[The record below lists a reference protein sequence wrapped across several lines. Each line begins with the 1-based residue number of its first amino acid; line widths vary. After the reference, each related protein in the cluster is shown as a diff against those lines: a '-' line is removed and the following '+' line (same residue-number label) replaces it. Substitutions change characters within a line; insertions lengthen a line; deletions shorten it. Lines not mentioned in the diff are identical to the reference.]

1 MEHSV
6 FSLDPKHSCSW
17 KSQTA
22 TKSEKIVKPSHK
34 IMDINSSYDHSI
46 EEKQNPENES
56 NTNVVFQS
64 FIGLSIIIFLPI
76 LLLGVKQWKKFR
88 VKKVSYKDLLL
99 KNIGK
104 EQEIKTFE
112 EKNIFQKQNH
122 HSVSR
127 SRDDLVAV
135 QI

>member
-6 FSLDPKHSCSW
+6 FSLGQKHFCSW
-17 KSQTA
+17 NFQTA
-22 TKSEKIVKPSHK
+22 SKSETIVKPSHK
-34 IMDINSSYDHSI
+34 IMDIKSSNDHSI
-46 EEKQNPENES
+46 EEKQHPENES

-76 LLLGVKQWKKFR
+76 LLLGVKQLKKIR

-104 EQEIKTFE
+104 ELEIKTFE

-122 HSVSR
+122 HSVTR

>member
-6 FSLDPKHSCSW
+6 ISLGQKHSCSW

-22 TKSEKIVKPSHK
+22 SEKIVKPSHK
-34 IMDINSSYDHSI
+34 IMEINSSNDHSI
-46 EEKQNPENES
+46 EEKQHPENES

-76 LLLGVKQWKKFR
+76 LLLGVKQLKKIR

-104 EQEIKTFE
+104 ELEIKTFE

-122 HSVSR
+122 HSVTR